1 MGMICDIYAGESEW
15 KQKNRRRDE
24 DQQQKATK
32 EETTTRHTANET
44 KTGGNHDQ
52 AYGER
57 NEDEE
62 ETATRHTANE
72 TKTRGKP
79 RPGIRRTKRR
89 RGRNRDK
96 AYGERNEDEEET
108 TTRHTANETKTRG
121 DHDQA
126 YGERNEDE
134 GKPTGDIAMGWLP
147 FDRLTWRC
155 EGFLTGFSTGEP
167 SHRLGEVVT
176 KPAFLR
182 RLTCV
187 AVAFRMIEEETSSI
201 GYCQQ
206 LLITLCTNTMTPQGY
221 ASIVIQE
228 WQSCSVTL
236 TYFETV
242 LYG

>member
-1 MGMICDIYAGESEW
+1 MKTEE
-15 KQKNRRRDE
+15 QKTRWRPT
-24 DQQQKATK
+24 TK
-32 EETTTRHTANET
+32 SYER
-44 KTGGNHDQ
+44 GNHDQ
-52 AYGER
+52 AYGEW
-57 NEDEE
+57 NED
-62 ETATRHTANE
+62 R
-72 TKTRGKP
+72 RKP

-89 RGRNRDK
+89 RGRNPDK
-96 AYGERNEDEEET
+96 
-108 TTRHTANETKTRG
+108 
-121 DHDQA
+121 A

-206 LLITLCTNTMTPQGY
+206 QLINLCTNTMTPQGY

-228 WQSCSVTL
+228 WQSYSVTL